1 MPEETQKWYENP
13 LILSLLS
20 SRLAPALIGVLLSAL
35 MGLAGLPL
43 GVTEGALDLYRSL
56 VGIEAP
62 ECPPPPTCPGEVAP

>member
-1 MPEETQKWYENP
+1 MPEETPKWYENP

-43 GVTEGALDLYRSL
+43 GVTEGALDFYKSL

-62 ECPPPPTCPGEVAP
+62 TCPPCPDAVAP

>member
-1 MPEETQKWYENP
+1 MPEEQPKWYENP
-13 LILSLLS
+13 ILLSLLS

-62 ECPPPPTCPGEVAP
+62 TCPPCPDAGTP

>member
-1 MPEETQKWYENP
+1 MPEETTKWYENP
-13 LILSLLS
+13 LILSLFS

-56 VGIEAP
+56 IGIEAP
-62 ECPPPPTCPGEVAP
+62 TCPPCPDAVAP